1 MASGGKGYYAAQA
14 ASSSSSGGDP
24 APGWRA
30 ADSLRMIAAQRAPQW
45 RESESLLD
53 DNDFAYAY
61 TDYDQVVGM
70 AGHHYHVADDWLQTR
85 AWVEEELLAAGAKVV
100 VEDNPKSSVV
110 LRPVRK
116 TIYKRKP
123 RAINVDKNISEAVQ
137 KRISGLVS
145 MFLRMGSY
153 KPAGILTHALKAER
167 KQTCRRIAEKKVQDA
182 EKASIDRVVNT
193 WLELRSFLESRGRPA
208 APEMVDLDQ

>member
-1 MASGGKGYYAAQA
+1 M
-14 ASSSSSGGDP
+14 
-24 APGWRA
+24 
-30 ADSLRMIAAQRAPQW
+30 RMIAAQRAPQR

-85 AWVEEELLAAGAKVV
+85 ARVEEELLVAGAKV

-137 KRISGLVS
+137 KRISVLVHVSAYGL
-145 MFLRMGSY
+145 LQACRH
-153 KPAGILTHALKAER
+153 PHAHTQGRAE
-167 KQTCRRIAEKKVQDA
+167 ADLSQDC
-182 EKASIDRVVNT
+182 
-193 WLELRSFLESRGRPA
+193 
-208 APEMVDLDQ
+208 